1 MTAEEPV
8 SRNDP
13 ESPARDLRGSPS
25 NAAGPPAPTGKP
37 ARAWPAGKA
46 AGEAARERILSAA
59 RSCFAGSGFAETS
72 LKSISRKAGVNQAM
86 IHYYF
91 GCKQDLYRQAL
102 RDCLSEMVRRAA
114 SRMEVGLPPDE
125 TLLLYSMALMDA
137 LRRSPEAAGLLRH
150 ELGRGGSTVE
160 EMLETVTS
168 PDGRSLRS
176 IALDLIRAA
185 QEAGQMRRL
194 PPEAIWR
201 LLRTLIFGGVLL
213 GGRAS
218 ESSADTR
225 AEADPWEPFLET
237 CEILLR
243 RGLLM

>member
-1 MTAEEPV
+1 MTAEGPV

-13 ESPARDLRGSPS
+13 ESPAQDLPGDPS
-25 NAAGPPAPTGKP
+25 NATGPPAPTGRP
-37 ARAWPAGKA
+37 ARARP

-59 RSCFAGSGFAETS
+59 LNCFASSGFAETS
-72 LKSISRKAGVNQAM
+72 LKSISQQAGVNQAM

-91 GCKQDLYRQAL
+91 GSKEDLYRQAL
-102 RDCLSEMVRRAA
+102 RDCLSEMVRSAA

-160 EMLETVTS
+160 VILEAVTS
-168 PDGRSLRS
+168 PDGRSLQS

-218 ESSADTR
+218 TPSADTR
-225 AEADPWEPFLET
+225 AEADPWDPYLET